1 MNQIAEKTPTRL
13 PLALLGSTD
22 SSALVPVAQVADL
35 ATIKRELAATAS
47 ELRLQQ
53 RDLQRALAGSW
64 EVVSRG
70 PLQKARTFVQSNDLE
85 GGNAFGVALAGS
97 ILSGLAGAAAT
108 ALTGA
113 EAVGW
118 AVGLT
123 GVAFACST
131 WPLARLTSFFAGRQA
146 AAAHKTMVEL
156 PRLRE
161 PLARLHAA
169 QGAAKVHVA
178 DGLDELRTK
187 LDQRK
192 LLSPEAL
199 AALRAGAAEAT
210 PLRSE
215 HEKRTRAFATLA
227 RLIAE
232 PLSQSSI
239 RAASD
244 ALDALSPAERPVAAA
259 ALLDLAFADRGR
271 IASADY
277 ADRNRLH
284 DLLTTAA
291 GRAGT
296 ETSRGDVA
304 A

>member
-1 MNQIAEKTPTRL
+1 MNEIAEKTATRL
-13 PLALLGSTD
+13 PLTFLGSTEPG
-22 SSALVPVAQVADL
+22 ALVPVASGADL
-35 ATIKRELAATAS
+35 ASIKRELAAMVT

-70 PLQKARTFVQSNDLE
+70 SLQKARAFVQRHGLE
-85 GGNAFGVALAGS
+85 RGDAVVLVLAGS
-97 ILSGLAGAAAT
+97 FLSGIAGATAA
-108 ALTGA
+108 AFSGVD
-113 EAVGW
+113 AVGW
-118 AVGLT
+118 TVGLT
-123 GVAFACST
+123 GAAMACGA
-131 WPLARLTSFFAGRQA
+131 WPLARLTNFLAGRQA
-146 AAAHKTMVEL
+146 AAAHKAMVEL

-161 PLARLHAA
+161 PLARLQAS

-178 DGLDELRTK
+178 DGLDDLRTK

-215 HEKRTRAFATLA
+215 HGKRTRVFATLA

-232 PLSQSSI
+232 PLTQSSI

-271 IASADY
+271 IASTDY

-291 GRAGT
+291 GGAGT

-304 A
+304 V